1 MAAKVTL
8 LSGGVGGSKLALGF
22 SKILPPQQ
30 FTVIANTGD
39 DFQFLGL
46 HISPDCDTLIYTLA
60 GLVDPVTGWG
70 VSGDTFHA
78 LEVAGSL
85 GAADWFRLGDRDLG
99 LHLYR
104 TSRLREGMP
113 LSEIT
118 RRIAAVMGTNC
129 SVIPM
134 CDKPVPTRIDT
145 DHGDLHLQEYLVR
158 HGMRPVV
165 NGIRY
170 ENIDQAEPA
179 PGIAESLAGSDLII
193 AAPSNPFISVGPIL
207 AVPRMKQL
215 IQEARGLKIGIS
227 PIVSGKALKGPLA
240 KMLEQL
246 GHRVSATTVARM
258 WADWLEVFVVDESD
272 AGLRTEIQD
281 LGLRCVVLP
290 TVMTSIEDKK
300 MLAQQ
305 ILDMAGSR

>member
-118 RRIAAVMGTNC
+118 RRISAVMGTNC

-134 CDKPVPTRIDT
+134 CDKPVPTWIDT

-215 IQEARGLKIGIS
+215 IQEAKGLKIGIS